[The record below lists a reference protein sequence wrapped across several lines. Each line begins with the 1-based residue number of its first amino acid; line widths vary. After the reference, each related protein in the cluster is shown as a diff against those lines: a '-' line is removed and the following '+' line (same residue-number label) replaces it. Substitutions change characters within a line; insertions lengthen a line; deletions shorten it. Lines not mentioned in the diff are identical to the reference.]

1 MNLIEVTEEDISIDA
16 VVSKTRRPSMGAM
29 VQFLGTVRDMTE
41 DRKVER
47 LEFEVDIG
55 PATEELERIREEA
68 IRDFGVTDVSIVHR
82 FGTLNV
88 GENIVL
94 IVVGAAHRDAAFKGC
109 RYAIEQLK
117 ERAHIWK
124 KEHFE
129 GGSYWVGE
137 REFERE
143 KRTSPDG

>member
-1 MNLIEVTEEDISIDA
+1 MIEVTEEEISIDA
-16 VVSKTRRPSMGAM
+16 VVSKTRRPSMGAL

-55 PATEELERIREEA
+55 PATEELERIREET

-82 FGTLNV
+82 FGILNV

-94 IVVGAAHRDAAFKGC
+94 IVVGAAHRDSAFKGC
-109 RYAIEQLK
+109 RYVIEQLK

-137 REFERE
+137 SEFERE
-143 KRTSPDG
+143 ERTSPDG

>member
-1 MNLIEVTEEDISIDA
+1 MIEMTEGDISIDA
-16 VVSKTRRPSMGAM
+16 VVSKTRRPSMGAL
-29 VQFLGTVRDMTE
+29 VQFLGTVRNMTE
-41 DRKVER
+41 DRKVKR
-47 LEFEVDIG
+47 LEFEVDVD
-55 PATEELERIREEA
+55 PAIEELERIREEA
-68 IRDFGVTDVSIVHR
+68 IREFGVTDVSIVHR

-137 REFERE
+137 REIERE
-143 KRTSPDG
+143 EGSSSDG

>member
-1 MNLIEVTEEDISIDA
+1 MTEEDISIDA
-16 VVSKTRRPSMGAM
+16 VVSKTRRPSMGAL
-29 VQFLGTVRDMTE
+29 VHFLGTVREMTE

-47 LEFEVDIG
+47 LEFEVDIDL
-55 PATEELERIREEA
+55 ATEELERIREEA

-82 FGTLNV
+82 FGALNV

-94 IVVGAAHRDAAFKGC
+94 IVVGAAHRDEAFQGC
-109 RYAIEQLK
+109 RYVIEQLK

-137 REFERE
+137 KEIERE
-143 KRTSPDG
+143 EGTSPDG